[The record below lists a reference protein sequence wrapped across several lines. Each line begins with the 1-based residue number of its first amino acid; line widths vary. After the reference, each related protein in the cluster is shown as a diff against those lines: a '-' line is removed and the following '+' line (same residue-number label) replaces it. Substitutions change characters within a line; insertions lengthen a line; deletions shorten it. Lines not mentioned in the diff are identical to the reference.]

1 MTQLLTMKKKIP
13 PGNNCLV
20 SSQMAKYQWLEPI
33 KGKLEGDECL
43 KGGGDG
49 EGKRK
54 RDSVVA
60 KKVRRLLG
68 SSC

>member
-1 MTQLLTMKKKIP
+1 
-13 PGNNCLV
+13 
-20 SSQMAKYQWLEPI
+20 MAKYQWLEPI

-60 KKVRRLLG
+60 KKSEGSWDLLVDLLMFLQI
-68 SSC
+68 